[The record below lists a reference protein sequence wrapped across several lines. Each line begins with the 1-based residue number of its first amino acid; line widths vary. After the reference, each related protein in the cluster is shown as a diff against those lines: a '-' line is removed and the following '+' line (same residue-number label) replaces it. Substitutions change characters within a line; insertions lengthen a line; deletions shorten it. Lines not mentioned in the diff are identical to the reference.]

1 MNVNVQAG
9 SLTLGLVATMSDAR
23 VSTVVSFATIQTGN
37 VETTCLS
44 FAPLAVN
51 GHSISAINPESTLT
65 GGMATLAM
73 A

>member
-9 SLTLGLVATMSDAR
+9 SLTLGVVATMSNAK
-23 VSTVVSFATIQTGN
+23 VSTVVSFATFHIGN

-44 FAPLAVN
+44 FAPLTVN
-51 GHSISAINPESTLT
+51 GHSISAINPESTFT